1 MLCRS
6 SCHLSA
12 FLLNRLLNALLSFPH
27 QVGKELQPWK
37 KCAGGEREEGSVKPP
52 SSGMTKLARGWW
64 MLRRDIGM
72 FGVTAAGLCPEEL
85 ITFLCVLNDCSFE
98 AFVAMS
104 VTFQER
110 HEFQSGKE
118 TLVRAGSWRE
128 VLGSFGVFFFFNLFC
143 FA

>member
-37 KCAGGEREEGSVKPP
+37 KCTGGEREEGSIKRPTR
-52 SSGMTKLARGWW
+52 GMNKLAWSWW
-64 MLRRDIGM
+64 MLRTDVGM
-72 FGVTAAGLCPEEL
+72 FRVTAAGLYPEEF
-85 ITFLCVLNDCSFE
+85 ITFHYVLNVCSFE

-104 VTFQER
+104 VIF
-110 HEFQSGKE
+110 
-118 TLVRAGSWRE
+118 
-128 VLGSFGVFFFFNLFC
+128 
-143 FA
+143 